1 MSEVLLVVVV
11 VGRGALVVTNNTRK
25 NVYFNFLKTFLSFAS
40 LNREAVLCVIIA
52 VMDCHVSWSPR
63 YLLGPRAY
71 SVTGVVVVVARVVVL
86 LGRLVVVVVVGGLT
100 LASLSMKLASLLSS

>member
-1 MSEVLLVVVV
+1 MCHYWS
-11 VGRGALVVTNNTRK
+11 ALSWR
-25 NVYFNFLKTFLSFAS
+25 
-40 LNREAVLCVIIA
+40 
-52 VMDCHVSWSPR
+52 HGSWSPL

-86 LGRLVVVVVVGGLT
+86 LGRRVVVVVGALT